1 MNMKKMIMIPAL
13 VITLGV
19 GAAIG
24 STTLLSGNAQEK
36 KVLSMQEIEKK
47 ALAVVDGTVANIEF
61 DQNQFSSIYEVE
73 VYTDTEEYDLKFDAY
88 SGKLLKQ
95 KKERLDDGD
104 WDDHIPA
111 TTTTTKI
118 ITKEQAIKTA
128 QTKAKGK
135 VTKIKLDDGVY
146 EIELKDGQYEY
157 EVDVDAVSG
166 NIIDF
171 EQGFDD

>member
-13 VITLGV
+13 VMTLGV

-73 VYTDTEEYDLKFDAY
+73 VYKDTVEYDLKFDAY

-95 KKERLDDGD
+95 KKERLDDD
-104 WDDHIPA
+104 EWDDIPA
-111 TTTTTKI
+111 TTATTKI

-135 VTKIKLDDGVY
+135 VTKVKLDDGVY

>member
-1 MNMKKMIMIPAL
+1 MNMKNMKKMIMIPAL

-19 GAAIG
+19 GVAIG

-47 ALAVVDGTVANIEF
+47 ALAVVDGTVAKIEF

-73 VYTDTEEYDLKFDAY
+73 VHTDTEEYDLKFDAY

-95 KKERLDDGD
+95 KKEPLDGDD

-111 TTTTTKI
+111 TTKI

-128 QTKAKGK
+128 QTKANGK

-146 EIELKDGQYEY
+146 EIELKDGQNEY

-166 NIIDF
+166 SIIDF
-171 EQGFDD
+171 EQGYDD